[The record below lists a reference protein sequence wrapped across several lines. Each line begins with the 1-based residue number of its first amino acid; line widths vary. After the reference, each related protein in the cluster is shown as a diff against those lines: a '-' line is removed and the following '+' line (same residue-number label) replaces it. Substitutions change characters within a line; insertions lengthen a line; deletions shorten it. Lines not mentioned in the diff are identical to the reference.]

1 MPAMSETRLQVD
13 CPPANEGWA
22 CRVRV
27 LAGTSSSEHTVRVHL
42 SDLDDLAPGAT
53 DPTRLVEESFRF
65 LLEREPP
72 ESILR
77 DFDLRT
83 IGRYFPQYEN
93 EIRARMAGWS
103 KQ

>member
-1 MPAMSETRLQVD
+1 VTERRIEVD

-27 LAGTSSSEHTVRVHL
+27 LSGTSSSEHTVRVHV
-42 SDLDDLAPGAT
+42 SDVDDLAPGAT
-53 DPTRLVEESFRF
+53 DPTHLVEASFAF

-83 IGRYFPQYEN
+83 ISRYFPAYES
-93 EIRARMAGWS
+93 EIRSRMAAL
-103 KQ
+103 

>member
-1 MPAMSETRLQVD
+1 MAVVTERRIEVD

-22 CRVRV
+22 CEVRV
-27 LAGTSSSEHTVRVHL
+27 LSGTSSSEHRVAVHL

-83 IGRYFPQYEN
+83 ISRYFPEYEN
-93 EIRARMAGWS
+93 EIRARMAAR
-103 KQ
+103 

>member
-1 MPAMSETRLQVD
+1 MTEPRIEVD

-22 CRVRV
+22 CRVRIPSGS
-27 LAGTSSSEHTVRVHL
+27 ANAEHTVRVHL
-42 SDLDDLAPGAT
+42 SDLDDLAPGTT
-53 DPTRLVEESFRF
+53 DPTRLVEESFGF

-83 IGRYFPQYEN
+83 ISRYFPEYEN
-93 EIRARMAGWS
+93 EIRARMAGLPR
-103 KQ
+103 

>member
-1 MPAMSETRLQVD
+1 MPAVTEPRLQVD

-22 CRVRV
+22 CAVRV
-27 LAGTSSSEHTVRVHL
+27 LSGTSSSDHRVAVHL

-72 ESILR
+72 KSILR

-83 IGRYFPQYEN
+83 ISRYFPEYEN
-93 EIRARMAGWS
+93 EIRARMAAL
-103 KQ
+103 

>member
-1 MPAMSETRLQVD
+1 MTEPRIEVD

-27 LAGTSSSEHTVRVHL
+27 LSGTSSSEHNVRVHL

-53 DPTRLVEESFRF
+53 DPTSLVEASFAF

-72 ESILR
+72 GSILR

-83 IGRYFPQYEN
+83 ISRYFPEYES
-93 EIRARMAGWS
+93 EIRGRLTRRS
-103 KQ
+103 